1 MLNLGALRV
10 SESVKREVTIVNR
23 SAIPLTLSVSLVT
36 TSHQLQEDS
45 SVLTVDTVDSKT
57 LLPKN
62 EITLKARNG
71 AGKVLVSFTPTVR
84 IAHFQEEVS
93 WEEIT
98 LRIILSAH
106 VLCAGY
112 TGEFGDVSATLHG
125 NWVLS
130 RTRDPTG
137 HGTHTVWHRLPRQSD
152 FSSHSHHQQWRHW
165 SKVVLLHMLSA
176 YHTFFFLCLSAV
188 SSGSRQSLL
197 QISQSHLQKA
207 TSLREWRCV

>member
-10 SESVKREVTIVNR
+10 SESIKREVAVVNR

-36 TSHQLQEDS
+36 SSHQLQEDS

-93 WEEIT
+93 WEENCSV
-98 LRIILSAH
+98 RIMLLAH
-106 VLCAGY
+106 VLCAGD
-112 TGEFGDVSATLHG
+112 TGEFRDV
-125 NWVLS
+125 
-130 RTRDPTG
+130 
-137 HGTHTVWHRLPRQSD
+137 
-152 FSSHSHHQQWRHW
+152 
-165 SKVVLLHMLSA
+165 
-176 YHTFFFLCLSAV
+176 
-188 SSGSRQSLL
+188 
-197 QISQSHLQKA
+197 
-207 TSLREWRCV
+207 